1 MELVCTFE
9 TYDWLVLCVGCSACG
24 LTSVSTCS
32 QRRVREREL
41 EFGERPSWKSGALSA
56 TTRER
61 VSERRIQVCGFVCV
75 SVWLEKESER
85 EIAIVLL

>member
-1 MELVCTFE
+1 MELVCTLE

-61 VSERRIQVCGFVCV
+61 EREEYKSVGLCVCV
-75 SVWLEKESER
+75 ARER
-85 EIAIVLL
+85 K

>member
-1 MELVCTFE
+1 MELVCTLE

-41 EFGERPSWKSGALSA
+41 EFGERPSWKSGTLSA

-61 VSERRIQVCGFVCV
+61 EREKKKKKNTSLWVCV
-75 SVWLEKESER
+75 CVARER
-85 EIAIVLL
+85 K

>member
-1 MELVCTFE
+1 VELVCTLE

-32 QRRVREREL
+32 QSREREL

-61 VSERRIQVCGFVCV
+61 EREKKKKKNTSLWVCV
-75 SVWLEKESER
+75 CVARER
-85 EIAIVLL
+85 K

>member
-1 MELVCTFE
+1 MELVCTLE

-61 VSERRIQVCGFVCV
+61 EREKKKKKNTSLWVCV
-75 SVWLEKESER
+75 CVARER
-85 EIAIVLL
+85 K

>member
-1 MELVCTFE
+1 M
-9 TYDWLVLCVGCSACG
+9 CG
-24 LTSVSTCS
+24 LFSLRLDIGVHLQSES
-32 QRRVREREL
+32 REREL

-61 VSERRIQVCGFVCV
+61 ERERRRRRIQVCGFVC
-75 SVWLEKESER
+75 VWLEKESER

>member
-1 MELVCTFE
+1 M
-9 TYDWLVLCVGCSACG
+9 CG
-24 LTSVSTCS
+24 LFSLRLDIGVHLQSEAS
-32 QRRVREREL
+32 EREL

-61 VSERRIQVCGFVCV
+61 ERRIQVCGFVC
-75 SVWLEKESER
+75 VWLEKESER

>member
-1 MELVCTFE
+1 M
-9 TYDWLVLCVGCSACG
+9 CG
-24 LTSVSTCS
+24 LFSLRLDIGVHLQSEAS
-32 QRRVREREL
+32 EREL

-61 VSERRIQVCGFVCV
+61 EREKNTSLWVCV
-75 SVWLEKESER
+75 CVWLEKESER

>member
-1 MELVCTFE
+1 MELVCTLE

-61 VSERRIQVCGFVCV
+61 EREKNTSLWVCV
-75 SVWLEKESER
+75 CVWLEKESER